1 MSDPLLK
8 TGLTGAVIA
17 AICCFTPIL
26 VWVFG
31 AVGLGALV
39 VYLDLILLPALGLF
53 LLLTGYALWRRR
65 KAT

>member
-8 TGLTGAVIA
+8 TGLTGAIIA
-17 AICCFTPIL
+17 AICCLTPIL
-26 VWVFG
+26 IWVFG

-39 VYLDLILLPALGLF
+39 TYLDFILLPVLGLF

-65 KAT
+65 NTT